1 MYVYGFSAELTLD
14 GLLTRRRF
22 NNIANILDLIHPG
35 QSAKHD
41 LVWYI
46 LEMHLIP
53 ISYSMTCFNQLYWR
67 KNIDIIRQSV
77 SLDQKETCFLVG
89 IDIR

>member
-41 LVWYI
+41 LV
-46 LEMHLIP
+46 
-53 ISYSMTCFNQLYWR
+53 
-67 KNIDIIRQSV
+67 
-77 SLDQKETCFLVG
+77 
-89 IDIR
+89 